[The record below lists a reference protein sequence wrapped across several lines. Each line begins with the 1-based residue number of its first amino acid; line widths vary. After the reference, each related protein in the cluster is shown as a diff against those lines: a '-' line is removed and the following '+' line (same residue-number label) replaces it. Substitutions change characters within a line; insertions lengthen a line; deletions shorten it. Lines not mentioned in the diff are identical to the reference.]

1 VRPVNK
7 IQDLL
12 TTTFKLASE
21 HVANRT
27 HVGPL
32 LPPLALKKKLGL
44 ELSSDGRKPEE
55 LIEDMKNFLEYSTYT
70 LIPQFQNQLFSGL
83 NPYSLAGEWLTTIIN
98 STMATYEASPVGTL
112 MEKEL
117 VGHLNNIVGWNNG
130 DGIMVTGGSNANLVG
145 MLLARNI
152 LFPESKQDGSHGLK
166 LTAFVSEE
174 SHYSFDKAA
183 NLLGIGSR
191 NLIKVDSDDSG
202 RMLVSDLKEKIKA
215 SLARGEKPYFIAATA
230 GTTVLG
236 AFDPIFEISAVAKEL
251 KLWLHV
257 DGAWG
262 GSALL
267 SKTHCHLIKGL
278 ELADS
283 MTWDTHKMLGTGL
296 ISSFFLTRHANS
308 LRKSNDSGVGDYIF
322 HETET
327 SSWDTGPSSLQ
338 CGRRIDAFKVWLMWR
353 ALGDTGLEKLVDTL
367 FANAETAKRLL
378 RAKPELTLIHD
389 PKMLNICFQVKTKN
403 NPSELV
409 KKVREKILQEGL
421 FYVNYSSRRD
431 QTFFRMIIANPDLQ
445 EDHTEK
451 LLNRIVEIGREL
463 DQ

>member
-1 VRPVNK
+1 MNK

-21 HVANRT
+21 HIANRT

-32 LPPLALKKKLGL
+32 LPPRELSKKLAL
-44 ELSSDGRKPEE
+44 ELSTGGRNPEE
-55 LIEDMKNFLEYSTYT
+55 LVEDMKKFLEYSTYT

-117 VGHLNNIVGWNNG
+117 VQHMNKIVGWNDG

-145 MLLARNI
+145 MLLARNY
-152 LFPESKQDGSHGLK
+152 LMPESKLDGTQGLK

-183 NLLGIGSR
+183 NLLGIGSK
-191 NLIKVDSDDSG
+191 NLIKVDADESG
-202 RMLVSDLKEKIKA
+202 QMIVSDLRNKIKA
-215 SLARGEKPYFIAATA
+215 SIARGEKPYFVSATA

-236 AFDPIFEISAVAKEL
+236 AFDPITEISAVTKEF

-262 GSALL
+262 GSTLL
-267 SKTHCHLIKGL
+267 SKTHRHLIKGV

-283 MTWDTHKMLGTGL
+283 LTWDTHKMLGTGL
-296 ISSFFLTRHANS
+296 ISSFFLTKHAHS
-308 LRKSNDSGVGDYIF
+308 LRQSNNAGVGDYIF

-353 ALGDTGLEKLVDTL
+353 ALGDVGLESLVDKL
-367 FANAETAKRLL
+367 FTNAETAKKLIQSR
-378 RAKPELTLIHD
+378 PELVFIHD
-389 PKMLNICFQVKTKN
+389 PKMLNICFQYISKT

-409 KKVREKILQEGL
+409 KKVREKILQEGS
-421 FYVNYSSRRD
+421 FYVNYSSRKD

-445 EDHTEK
+445 EAHTEK
-451 LLNRIVEIGREL
+451 LLSRIVEISREL